1 MSPPRAA
8 PHTAVA
14 GPARGLR
21 LIAVGAPPQA
31 RGKRRPGEIPAPV
44 ATGSRETASSGAI
57 PPGLGKRW
65 SRIASGGRTIPGGGR
80 VSHSSHRLTLE
91 PGVFW
96 RALARGEP
104 RGPALSSSSK
114 NPRRP
119 YPPRSGPDGRAGQIP
134 IGPVIQVPGSKPN
147 AVSTVT
153 GLHTEF
159 LTVLRRDGADQRT
172 PTPPRLAFSGSRRS
186 LRLRERNCL
195 WSPRSIRC
203 SNSNT
208 PQRRDPPRPYRGRS
222 VKSPDGAWRA
232 RLSALAGRTYL
243 RQRAARNPT
252 EVWEPG
258 YRNATRATRDAAG
271 VAGIRTC

>member
-8 PHTAVA
+8 PHRAVA

-31 RGKRRPGEIPAPV
+31 RGKRRPGEIAAPV

-159 LTVLRRDGADQRT
+159 LTVLRRGRCRPENTDT
-172 PTPPRLAFSGSRRS
+172 SPPCLFGLTSEPAFAREELSVEPAIDS
-186 LRLRERNCL
+186 LFELKHAPEARPAATL
-195 WSPRSIRC
+195 
-203 SNSNT
+203 
-208 PQRRDPPRPYRGRS
+208 PRP
-222 VKSPDGAWRA
+222 WRQV
-232 RLSALAGRTYL
+232 T
-243 RQRAARNPT
+243 
-252 EVWEPG
+252 
-258 YRNATRATRDAAG
+258 
-271 VAGIRTC
+271 